1 MGRRQFERGG
11 TATPPGS
18 SEASSGPLTPG
29 NRRTVITLSLLAIW
43 VFFVLLAPK
52 RGVNSLAERV
62 RVTAQG
68 HRVYVFAPPAE
79 IGRGFAMSGMAE
91 GIRLTQL
98 GLPVYLLCL
107 WAEAR
112 SRRRRL
118 AMPLST
124 TSPLPPAPKAH
135 PPVRRQYVL
144 PPMAWRR
151 EWEATLLSRTDQ
163 TGERVLKVTSP
174 RASELLQ
181 PSSRALTIRSLG
193 TLQLAYAGEDL
204 TSRLL
209 RAPTLSFIWLFLLTH
224 AAARPRATVHR
235 QVLAEEAFPGIDP
248 DQQRGRLRGRL
259 SDLQHDLPAILAD
272 RVKVDGDLLRLDLD
286 AAEFDFANLRSTAD
300 DLAGGTG
307 LLTEAA
313 TKAIAVAIA
322 NYGGEYLPV
331 WDEVERQTTSGRG
344 SAGDLIRAVRTLADD
359 LHTQLLVRLARHHE
373 ARHDSPQTIPLL
385 EEVLRRRPE
394 RDDVAQIL
402 TAAYRDTGQMIRA
415 RQLETTYRS
424 ELVQPQRKPEVE

>member
-1 MGRRQFERGG
+1 M
-11 TATPPGS
+11 
-18 SEASSGPLTPG
+18 
-29 NRRTVITLSLLAIW
+29 IMLSLLAIW
-43 VFFVLLAPK
+43 LLFVLMVPK
-52 RGVNSLAERV
+52 RAVNSLAERLSATV
-62 RVTAQG
+62 QG

-79 IGRGFAMSGMAE
+79 LGRSFVMCGLGE
-91 GIRLTQL
+91 GVKLIQV

-112 SRRRRL
+112 GRQRRL
-118 AMPLST
+118 AMPPST
-124 TSPLPPAPKAH
+124 TSRLSPAPKAH

-151 EWEATLLSRTDQ
+151 EWEATLLSRSAEPS
-163 TGERVLKVTSP
+163 GPAAPATS
-174 RASELLQ
+174 AHAELRPQLSG
-181 PSSRALTIRSLG
+181 PLTIRSLG
-193 TLQLAYAGEDL
+193 NLQLLYAGEDL
-204 TSRLL
+204 TARLL
-209 RAPTLSFIWLFLLTH
+209 RAPTLCFIWLFLLTH
-224 AAARPRATVHR
+224 AAARPRSAVHR

-248 DQQRGRLRGRL
+248 EQQRGRLRGRL

-272 RVKVDGDLLRLDLD
+272 RVKVDGDLLSLDLET
-286 AAEFDFANLRSTAD
+286 AEFDVARLRTTAD

-307 LLTEAA
+307 LLNEAA

-322 NYGGEYLPV
+322 SYAGEYLPV

-424 ELVQPQRKPEVE
+424 ELVQPQRKPEIE

>member
-1 MGRRQFERGG
+1 
-11 TATPPGS
+11 
-18 SEASSGPLTPG
+18 
-29 NRRTVITLSLLAIW
+29 VITLSLLAIW
-43 VFFVLLAPK
+43 VLFVLLAPK

-62 RVTAQG
+62 RATDQG

-79 IGRGFAMSGMAE
+79 LGRGFARSGLGE

-98 GLPVYLLCL
+98 GLPVYMLCL

-112 SRRRRL
+112 GRRCRL
-118 AMPLST
+118 AMPPTTKSQLS
-124 TSPLPPAPKAH
+124 PAPKAH

-151 EWEATLLSRTDQ
+151 EWEATILSRNA
-163 TGERVLKVTSP
+163 GPSGSAAPAP
-174 RASELLQ
+174 RQL
-181 PSSRALTIRSLG
+181 PGPLTIRSLG
-193 TLQLAYAGEDL
+193 NLQLLYAGEDL
-204 TSRLL
+204 TARLL
-209 RAPTLSFIWLFLLTH
+209 RAPTLCFIWLFLLTH
-224 AAARPRATVHR
+224 AAARPRSSVHR

-248 DQQRGRLRGRL
+248 EQQRGRLRGRL

-272 RVKVDGDLLRLDLD
+272 RVKVDGDLLSLDLE
-286 AAEFDFANLRSTAD
+286 AAEFDVARLRATAD

-424 ELVQPQRKPEVE
+424 ELVQPQRKPEME

>member
-1 MGRRQFERGG
+1 M
-11 TATPPGS
+11 
-18 SEASSGPLTPG
+18 
-29 NRRTVITLSLLAIW
+29 VITLSLLAIW
-43 VFFVLLAPK
+43 LLFVLLVPK
-52 RGVNSLAERV
+52 RAVNSLAERL
-62 RVTAQG
+62 RATAQG
-68 HRVYVFAPPAE
+68 HRVHVFAPPAE
-79 IGRGFAMSGMAE
+79 LGRGFAMSGMAE

-112 SRRRRL
+112 GRRRRL
-118 AMPLST
+118 AMPSTT

-144 PPMAWRR
+144 PPIAWRR
-151 EWEATLLSRTDQ
+151 EWEATLLSR
-163 TGERVLKVTSP
+163 S
-174 RASELLQ
+174 AQ
-181 PSSRALTIRSLG
+181 PSGPAAPAKSAHAALPSQLSGPLTIRSLG
-193 TLQLAYAGEDL
+193 TLQLLYAGEDL
-204 TSRLL
+204 TARLL
-209 RAPTLSFIWLFLLTH
+209 RAPTLCFIWLFLLTH
-224 AAARPRATVHR
+224 AAARPRSAVHR

-248 DQQRGRLRGRL
+248 EQQRGRLRGRL

-272 RVKVDGDLLRLDLD
+272 RVKVDGDLLSLDLET
-286 AAEFDFANLRSTAD
+286 AEFDVARLRSTAD
-300 DLAGGTG
+300 DLAAGTG

-313 TKAIAVAIA
+313 LKAIAVAIA

-331 WDEVERQTTSGRG
+331 WEEVERQTTSGRG

-394 RDDVAQIL
+394 REDVAQIL

-424 ELVQPQRKPEVE
+424 ELVQQQPKPEIE